1 MDARSCALRPMKV
14 PLRTIYW
21 TLEGSQ
27 SVTRKPGAVR
37 QPDFCSNFF
46 DTFGEVSGPL
56 RYEVRKDSNFIHDLE
71 FINSLV
77 HDAEFL
83 LDETRNTK
91 RSFEIPL
98 IRIRWERR
106 GEVKSQQVTKTPATL
121 RFKGV
126 KSVQWI
132 AGSVRLAAADGS
144 VLFDESDAVTTK
156 NSLEVYRVFAAEST
170 FSPSATQVEIVL
182 AGYPSFWQLRLWLTP
197 IRWSIEL
204 ADLSNAS

>member
-1 MDARSCALRPMKV
+1 M
-14 PLRTIYW
+14 
-21 TLEGSQ
+21 
-27 SVTRKPGAVR
+27 TRKPSAIR

-46 DTFGEVSGPL
+46 NTFEEVTGPL
-56 RYEVRKDSNFIHDLE
+56 LYKVRKDSNFIHDLE

-83 LDETRNTK
+83 LHETRNIK
-91 RSFEIPL
+91 HSFEIPL

-121 RFKGV
+121 RFNGV

-132 AGSVRLAAADGS
+132 ASSVKLAAADGS
-144 VLFDESDAVTTK
+144 VLFDESDALTTK
-156 NSLEVYRVFAAEST
+156 NSLVVYRVFAAEST
-170 FSPSATQVEIVL
+170 FSPSAAQVEIVL
-182 AGYPSFWQLRLWLTP
+182 TGYPSFWKLRLWLTP
-197 IRWSIEL
+197 IRWAIEL